1 MAHTGSLLII
11 PSGIY
16 GWRPETIEDVSETDF
31 APLLAEIGDIR
42 FVLFGTGRTMALPPE
57 PIRLMLAAKGLA
69 LEAMDTGAAVRTYNV
84 LLAEDRPP
92 AAALIAV
99 N

>member
-1 MAHTGSLLII
+1 MSHTGSLLII

-16 GWRPETIEDVSETDF
+16 GWRPETIEEVSETDF
-31 APLLAEIGDIR
+31 APVLAEIGDIR
-42 FVLFGTGRTMALPPE
+42 FLLIGTGRAMALPPE
-57 PIRLMLAAKGLA
+57 PIRLLLAAKGLA